1 MFSAKYT
8 TDLDV
13 AYQLFDNTTLSIG
26 GRNIFDV
33 YPDTIAN
40 GVFPATG
47 GLIDGEKYPRTGGP
61 FGFNGRFLYV
71 RARFTF

>member
-1 MFSAKYT
+1 MHENYYGWFRDENDYPGQVFSAKYT

-13 AYQLFDNTTLSIG
+13 AYQLFDNTTVSVG

-40 GVFPATG
+40 G
-47 GLIDGEKYPRTGGP
+47 I
-61 FGFNGRFLYV
+61 
-71 RARFTF
+71 